1 MRINFFRERL
11 LLEFTGFS
19 LDNSNIRFA
28 SFNTAQSVVNP
39 PAAETNT
46 ETTPKKFGTKELVE
60 NLGISEEQAKLLIS
74 GAKGDANTTITE
86 QELFEEIKK
95 GKVFNTGVRD
105 GFTGDVFDAAN
116 YNNKALLDRVDKL
129 DGQTN
134 IKLNAE
140 AKDIAWGAVGA
151 ETINPTAIEPSI
163 TQINPE
169 SNTNNETRLALE
181 AKLKKE
187 GITVSDIKLE
197 GEINKGDKLSGDLYS
212 FEYMGRTRY
221 LLVDH
226 DATEESF
233 VGANSLSGFSSYTG
247 QVPDSITDD
256 ITIKGTDGQN
266 IFINRHNYGIP
277 NS

>member
-11 LLEFTGFS
+11 LDGISFS
-19 LDNSNIRFA
+19 LDSSNIRFA
-28 SFNTAQSVVNP
+28 RLDTAQSVVNT

-163 TQINPE
+163 AQINPE
-169 SNTNNETRLALE
+169 SNTSSETRLALDK
-181 AKLKKE
+181 KLKE
-187 GITVSDIKLE
+187 E
-197 GEINKGDKLSGDLYS
+197 QINPTNINLKAEVKNGDLSGDLYS
-212 FEYMGRTRY
+212 FEHNGQTRY
-221 LLVDH
+221 LLVDD
-226 DATEESF
+226 DAKKDAF
-233 VGANSLSGFSSYTG
+233 AGAGTLRGVSIFSGKE
-247 QVPDSITDD
+247 PDSNGN
-256 ITIKGTDGQN
+256 ITIKGTDGQD
-266 IFINRHNYGIP
+266 IIINKDNYGIP